1 MADLMLRAEPRT
13 VVGKKVK
20 RLRLDGKVPAVV
32 YGPVIDGTVQV
43 SVDRRDLEK
52 FYMAHGHSTLFKL
65 EWDGGAEQVFIREVQ
80 IDPVK
85 RTPLHVDF
93 FAPNLRK
100 ELTAMVQVVL
110 HHLPDDAEGILTHA
124 RNEVE
129 VRGMPANL
137 PHQIDADASH
147 LHSVGDVLRA
157 GDLTMPAGVSLITDA
172 EEAIALLS
180 PETLPEVEEVE
191 EVEEAAEEAAEA
203 VTEGGEAAAEAP
215 EAESGEA
222 SEES

>member
-20 RLRLDGKVPAVV
+20 QLRRDGKVPGVV
-32 YGPVIDGTVQV
+32 YGPVIEGTVQV
-43 SVDRRDLEK
+43 SVDRKELEK
-52 FYMAHGHSTLFKL
+52 FYWAHGHSALFTL

-80 IDPVK
+80 LEPVK
-85 RTPLHVDF
+85 RSPLHVDF
-93 FAPNLRK
+93 FAPNMQM

-110 HHLPDDAEGILTHA
+110 HHLSGDAEGVLNHV

-129 VRGMPANL
+129 VRAMPATL

-147 LHSVGDVLRA
+147 LRAVGDVLRA
-157 GDLTMPAGVSLITDA
+157 SDLTMPPGVVLITDG

-180 PETLPEVEEVE
+180 AEALREL
-191 EVEEAAEEAAEA
+191 EEAEAAEAAEA
-203 VTEGGEAAAEAP
+203 VTEEGEAAAQA
-215 EAESGEA
+215 AEGEPA
-222 SEES
+222 EDRES